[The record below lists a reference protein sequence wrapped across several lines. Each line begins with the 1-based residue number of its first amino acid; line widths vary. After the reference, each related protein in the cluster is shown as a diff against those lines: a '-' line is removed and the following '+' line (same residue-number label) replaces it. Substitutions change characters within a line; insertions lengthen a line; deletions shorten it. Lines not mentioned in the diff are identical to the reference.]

1 MRVYPVMKKIPHILR
16 AVVILTTAL
25 AVPRL
30 VFGWGGVTTRGAS
43 LTNSNAKGHGKI
55 TIDAY
60 NASGTFKTWLQGG
73 NASGADL
80 TNTLLKYVA
89 EADVEAEKTYVAQL
103 DDNYPSAGIDI
114 VENATNDSVQH
125 CAGAIRFNLADDPRL
140 WNARE
145 CIRLAIQLK
154 DSSPSTAVRV
164 FANGIHLLQDYFA
177 HGNASC
183 SPPDPHGIPTT
194 VKVDTNGDG
203 TPDTPAGDL
212 CDDLLWDNHSH
223 ASDSTDLS
231 YQLTNPYISSWWHKH
246 TSFGLSWRYQA
257 SWDLTIEA
265 MQCLAVY
272 GSISSFDDAL
282 ANGYVINGP
291 RTTRIDLLLR
301 NAQLANLHA
310 GPSAFQSDFDGDGKA
325 DYATWRAANG
335 TWYVRQSSNGAT
347 VQTVLG
353 AAGDVPVPADYDGDG
368 KTDRAVWR
376 PATGVWSVLK
386 SSTGTVSTVTWGA
399 AGDIP
404 AIGDFDGDGRSD
416 YVVWRTTSANWY
428 VKKASDL
435 TNLPTEQY
443 GQPGD
448 IPTPGDYD
456 GDGKTDF
463 SVWRQ
468 GDGKWYVRLSSTG
481 VSSSKVFGLP
491 GDIPVA
497 GKYNS
502 TTMSDASVW
511 RPTTGR
517 WYVLQWSTGTMTSTV
532 WGANGDVPVAG
543 DFDGDGKTDRTLWRP
558 SNATWYLLKSSNGTT
573 TTTAQGATGD
583 IVP

>member
-1 MRVYPVMKKIPHILR
+1 MNRSLPQIAR
-16 AVVILTTAL
+16 ALLAL
-25 AVPRL
+25 VAVL
-30 VFGWGGVTTRGAS
+30 ATQAFSFGWAGVTTRGAD
-43 LTNSNAKGHGKI
+43 LTNSNSKGHGKI

-73 NASGADL
+73 NASGTDL

-89 EADVEAEKTYVAQL
+89 EADVDEEKAYVASL
-103 DDNYPSAGIDI
+103 DNTYSGYLII
-114 VENATNDSVQH
+114 STSNDTSVQH

-154 DSSPSTAVRV
+154 NSDPSTAVRV
-164 FANGIHLLQDYFA
+164 LANGLHLLQDYFA

-183 SPPDPHGIPTT
+183 TPPDPHGIPTT
-194 VKVDTNGDG
+194 IEVDTNGDG

-212 CDDLLWDNHSH
+212 CDELLWDNHSNP
-223 ASDSTDLS
+223 ADSTDLS
-231 YQLTNPYISSWWHKH
+231 YQMTNPYISSWWHKH
-246 TSFGLSWRYQA
+246 ASFDQSWRYQA

-265 MQCLAVY
+265 MQCVAVY
-272 GSISSFDDAL
+272 SSISTFDNAL

-291 RTTRIDLLLR
+291 RTTRIDLLLG
-301 NAQLANLHA
+301 NAQFANLYA

-325 DYATWRAANG
+325 DYAVWRPSNN
-335 TWYVRQSSNGAT
+335 TWYVKQSSNGAS

-353 AAGDVPVPADYDGDG
+353 TTGDIPVPGDYDGDG
-368 KTDRAVWR
+368 KTDRAVWT
-376 PATGVWSVLK
+376 PATATWTVLK
-386 SSTGTVSTVTWGA
+386 SSDGTTLTVTWGQQ
-399 AGDIP
+399 GDIP
-404 AIGDFDGDGRSD
+404 VVGDFDGDGKSD
-416 YVVWRTTSANWY
+416 FGVWRITNANWY

-435 TNLPTEQY
+435 TNLPTMQY

-456 GDGKTDF
+456 GDGITDF
-463 SVWRQ
+463 SVFRQ
-468 GDGKWYVRLSSTG
+468 GAGKWYVRLSSTG
-481 VSSSKVFGLP
+481 VSSSKIFGLP

-502 TTMSDASVW
+502 TAVTDLSVW
-511 RPTTGR
+511 RPSTGR
-517 WYVLQWSTGTMTSTV
+517 WYVMNWATGTMTSSV
-532 WGANGDVPVAG
+532 WGVNGDVPLAG
-543 DFDGDGKTDRTLWRP
+543 DFDGDGKTDKTVWRP
-558 SNATWYLLKSSNGTT
+558 SNGTWYVVKSSNGTT
-573 TTTAQGATGD
+573 TSTIYGINGD

>member
-1 MRVYPVMKKIPHILR
+1 MKYSPPRALR
-16 AVVILTTAL
+16 AAL
-25 AVPRL
+25 VFITVLGCP
-30 VFGWGGVTTRGAS
+30 VFTFGWGGVTTRGAD
-43 LTNSNAKGHGKI
+43 LTNSNTKGHGKI

-73 NASGADL
+73 NSGGTDL
-80 TNTLLKYVA
+80 TGTLLKYVA
-89 EADVEAEKTYVAQL
+89 EADVDAEKTYVAQL
-103 DDNYPSAGIDI
+103 DDNYPTAGIDI
-114 VENATNDSVQH
+114 IENDTNDSVQH
-125 CAGAIRFNLADDPRL
+125 CAAAIRFNLIDDPRL

-154 DSSPSTAVRV
+154 TSSPSTAVRV

-183 SPPDPHGIPTT
+183 VAPDPHGIPTT

-203 TPDTPAGDL
+203 LPDTPAGDL
-212 CDDLLWDNHSH
+212 CDDLLWDNHSNP
-223 ASDSTDLS
+223 ADSTNLS
-231 YQLTNPYISSWWHKH
+231 YQILNPYISSWWHKH
-246 TSFGLSWRYQA
+246 TSFSLSWRYQA

-272 GSISSFDDAL
+272 GTIASFDNAL
-282 ANGYVINGP
+282 ANGYVVNGP

-301 NAQLANLHA
+301 NAQFGNLYA
-310 GPSAFQSDFDGDGKA
+310 GPSAFHADFDGDGKA
-325 DYATWRAANG
+325 DFAVWRPSNN
-335 TWYVRQSSNGAT
+335 TWYVKQSSDGAS

-368 KTDRAVWR
+368 KTDRAVWT
-376 PATGVWSVLK
+376 PSTGVWSVLK

-404 AIGDFDGDGRSD
+404 VIGDFDHDGKSD
-416 YVVWRTTSANWY
+416 YGVWRPSNANWY

-456 GDGKTDF
+456 GDGTTDF
-463 SVWRQ
+463 SIFRQ

-491 GDIPVA
+491 GDVPVA
-497 GKYNS
+497 GRYNS
-502 TTMSDASVW
+502 ASVTDLSVW
-511 RPTTGR
+511 RPSTGR
-517 WYVLQWSTGTMTSTV
+517 WYVMQFASGTLTSSV
-532 WGANGDVPVAG
+532 WGVSGDVPVAG
-543 DFDGDGKTDRTLWRP
+543 DYDGDGKTDRTVWRP
-558 SNATWYLLKSSNGTT
+558 SNGNWYLVKSSNGTT
-573 TTTAQGATGD
+573 TTTAYGVNGD